1 MFTDFPNMPKGW
13 AVCVMHD
20 CMHVGRDLHYSIGK
34 VPVFH
39 QRSTMVVALP
49 VGLGDSCNM
58 FHAMKKE
65 REVWE
70 LLQLFD
76 DEKYYPTRKPVN
88 S

>member
-1 MFTDFPNMPKGW
+1 MFTDFPNMPKDW
-13 AVCVMHD
+13 AVCFMHD
-20 CMHVGRDLHYSIGK
+20 CMHVEWDLHYSIGK

-39 QRSTMVVALP
+39 QRSAMVVALS

-70 LLQLFD
+70 LLQLFN